1 MEQIPTLRTAMQSA
15 RRTFRDKR
23 ASKTIAVG
31 YRKNG
36 EVWAVTVKPRGGWK
50 KVCNLKPKKMVGI

>member
-1 MEQIPTLRTAMQSA
+1 MGQIPTLRTAMQSA
-15 RRTFRDKR
+15 RRTFRNKR
-23 ASKTIAVG
+23 ARKTVAVG

-36 EVWAVTVKPRGGWK
+36 EVWMVVVKPRGSWK